1 LHGTEFR
8 AKWRRN
14 QRLAYCFGAEGFDK
28 LRRPV
33 SAASGASAASPVSK

>member
-8 AKWRRN
+8 AKRRRN
-14 QRLAYCFGAEGFDK
+14 QRLAYCFGAERFDK

-33 SAASGASAASPVSK
+33 STACGAERRVAGQ